1 MMHTVLNPN
10 SWNQFTLRIPL
21 LAHPVHG
28 FGSVQTVRW
37 TPEFSLAR
45 PVHRALGLEDQIK
58 RCAANPNDYEI
69 LNYQRQNG
77 FNPLQCSV
85 QSLFNVFHLPSNHKV
100 KPTLHTSFCL
110 QPQYAE
116 AKEKLTSVQQTL
128 ELTFSSREPSLP
140 PLWNNSFTGKC
151 NSKKLHHSHN
161 VLVFNRFCVFCVL
174 NNVCV
179 ICSLWCGF
187 CINPWFTCMNFFL

>member
-1 MMHTVLNPN
+1 MRL
-10 SWNQFTLRIPL
+10 
-21 LAHPVHG
+21 
-28 FGSVQTVRW
+28 

-45 PVHRALGLEDQIK
+45 PVHRAPGLEYQIK
-58 RCAANPNDYEI
+58 RCTANPNGYEI
-69 LNYQRQNG
+69 LNYRWQNA

-85 QSLFNVFHLPSNHKV
+85 RSLFNVFPLPSNHKAI
-100 KPTLHTSFCL
+100 KTLHTSFCL

-116 AKEKLTSVQQTL
+116 PKEKLTSVQQTL
-128 ELTFSSREPSLP
+128 KLTFFSREPSLL

-151 NSKKLHHSHN
+151 NSMKLHQSYN

-187 CINPWFTCMNFFL
+187 CINHWFNTIVSTSSSDEIQ